1 VIGADRGERVTLRRA
16 AHDTGGVCFAPAREI
31 VRAVVPH
38 VGYWS
43 AAVGVMN
50 RCAETV
56 YPFTPTSRGEPRS
69 FTEFRDTVVSGYEVG
84 RMGGRVPLA
93 VLNNHPWDRS
103 RNKLSPVERAAVSWD
118 LVGRADW
125 VAGLLRVQEVL
136 YIRSIPAGRWP

>member
-1 VIGADRGERVTLRRA
+1 MIGADRGERVTLRRA

-56 YPFTPTSRGEPRS
+56 YPFTPPSRGEPRS
-69 FTEFRDTVVSGYEVG
+69 FTEFRDTVASGYEFG
-84 RMGGRVPLA
+84 RMCGWDFPGWMHGLAWLQPRLYAPGRDP
-93 VLNNHPWDRS
+93 
-103 RNKLSPVERAAVSWD
+103 
-118 LVGRADW
+118 
-125 VAGLLRVQEVL
+125 
-136 YIRSIPAGRWP
+136 